1 MQDKSFKYLMFL
13 FRIFVFVPIYKKMKS
28 ILAAL
33 AFLTFSAVSAIA
45 QNTVDVH
52 TFEKGITEEVQLL
65 DVRTPEE
72 FNQGHLADAMLANW
86 NEKDEFIRRIEA
98 MDKDKPVYIYC
109 LSGKRSAAAA
119 DLLREKGFSQV
130 TELEGGVNAWKQAE
144 KSLEGAASVVQVSN
158 KSYQAML
165 GSSSLVLVDF
175 GATWCPPCRKMEPV
189 LKEIEKENPAI
200 TLIRIDAGSQTD
212 LMKANQVSEM
222 PTYVLYREGTEV
234 WRASGLTEKGVIN
247 KAINKYN

>member
-1 MQDKSFKYLMFL
+1 MKYLKISISIHFL
-13 FRIFVFVPIYKKMKS
+13 LLVTVFN
-28 ILAAL
+28 
-33 AFLTFSAVSAIA
+33 TTA
-45 QNTVDVH
+45 QSVDAN
-52 TFEKGITEEVQLL
+52 TFEKGISKEVQLL

-86 NEKDEFIRRIEA
+86 NEKDEFVRRIEA

-119 DLLREKGFSQV
+119 DLLREKGFSLV

-165 GSSSLVLVDF
+165 GSSSGVLVDF

-212 LMKANQVSEM
+212 LMKANQVSEI
-222 PTYVLYREGTEV
+222 PTYILYREGTEV
-234 WRASGLTEKGVIN
+234 WRASGLMKKDEIST
-247 KAINKYN
+247 AINKYN